1 MNTFTESQRFRQWW
15 IWAILGFVVLS
26 TTSALLT
33 TDARKI
39 PTAWGGI
46 IVALLVVLLIYVW
59 RLDTRLDNEG
69 IHYRVFPIL
78 PWRTILWNDIQSVSV
93 SKYGFAGYGIRLGLK
108 GWIYNVAGDKGLVIK
123 RKNNSYLTIGTQRPL
138 DVQAFLDAYPT
149 LITT

>member
-33 TDARKI
+33 NAARKI

-59 RLDTRLDNEG
+59 QLDTRLDSEG

-78 PWRTILWNDIQSVSV
+78 PWRTIPWTDVQSVSV
-93 SKYGFAGYGIRLGLK
+93 IEYGFVGYGIRLGLK
-108 GWIYNVAGDKGLVIK
+108 GWVYNVAGTKGLLIK
-123 RKNNSYLTIGTQRPL
+123 RQNNSYLTIGTQRPD
-138 DVQAFLDAYPT
+138 DVQTFLDSHKII
-149 LITT
+149 LN